1 MTGIIITGHGNYAT
15 GMEANVKL
23 LAGNSVQLTAIDFTD
38 TSTPEELEQKLASAM
53 DQYSSSPVTI
63 ILTDIM
69 GGTPYMKAAALSVSR
84 PGVRVISGANAP
96 LLLDLVIKN
105 MADTEAN
112 DADELAEALIA
123 TGKEAL
129 TIFRMEAPV
138 NDEPEDGDGI

>member
-1 MTGIIITGHGNYAT
+1 
-15 GMEANVKL
+15 
-23 LAGNSVQLTAIDFTD
+23 
-38 TSTPEELEQKLASAM
+38 
-53 DQYSSSPVTI
+53 
-63 ILTDIM
+63 
-69 GGTPYMKAAALSVSR
+69 MKAAALSVKR

-105 MADTEAN
+105 MAENDPG
-112 DADELAEALIA
+112 DADALAESLLE

>member
-1 MTGIIITGHGNYAT
+1 MSDHRIYS
-15 GMEANVKL
+15 
-23 LAGNSVQLTAIDFTD
+23 GNSVQLTAIDFTD
-38 TSTPEELEQKLASAM
+38 ISTPEELEQKLASAM

-112 DADELAEALIA
+112 DADELAETLIA
-123 TGKEAL
+123 TGREAL